1 MFRAFNEGIL
11 SEADDE
17 RTHPEGV
24 EKDTTEMG
32 EWDTG
37 RRRDIGLGDWGEG
50 ALLEPDLGR

>member
-37 RRRDIGLGDWGEG
+37 RRRDIGLGD
-50 ALLEPDLGR
+50 